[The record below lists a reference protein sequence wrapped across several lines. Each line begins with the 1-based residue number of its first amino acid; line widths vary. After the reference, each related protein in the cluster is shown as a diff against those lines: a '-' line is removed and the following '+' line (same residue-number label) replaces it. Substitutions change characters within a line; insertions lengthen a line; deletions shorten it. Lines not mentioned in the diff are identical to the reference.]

1 MLRALLEARFRLKL
15 HRETKESIVYALT
28 VAKGGVKMK
37 PAPEGSCIPF
47 DVNHLARPS
56 AGADPSPDVCGRQ
69 TTHRNGTHF
78 VVDLR
83 GMTMEEF
90 AKGYLSS
97 LPQMD
102 LPVVDKTGLGG
113 RFDFRVEFTGPGASE
128 SEAVSIPE
136 AVRPLGLNLAQAKGG
151 VEVLV
156 IDRAERPS
164 GN

>member
-1 MLRALLEARFRLKL
+1 
-15 HRETKESIVYALT
+15 
-28 VAKGGVKMK
+28 
-37 PAPEGSCIPF
+37 
-47 DVNHLARPS
+47 
-56 AGADPSPDVCGRQ
+56 
-69 TTHRNGTHF
+69 
-78 VVDLR
+78 
-83 GMTMEEF
+83 MTMEEF

-156 IDRAERPS
+156 VDRAERPS